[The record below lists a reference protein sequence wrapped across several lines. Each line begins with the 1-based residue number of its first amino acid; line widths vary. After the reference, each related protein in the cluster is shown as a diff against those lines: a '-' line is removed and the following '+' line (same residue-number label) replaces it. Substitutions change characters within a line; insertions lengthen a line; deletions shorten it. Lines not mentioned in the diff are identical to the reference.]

1 MVISQALNN
10 ALSGLNAAK
19 HGAELASSNIANA
32 LTPGYGVR
40 RLELSAR
47 DHGGLGA
54 GVRIEGLTRQSDP
67 FLLSER
73 RLADANA
80 GHHKNLAASLKQIE
94 AWFGAVGS
102 EARLTG
108 SVARVEKSFISAAT
122 DPSSAV
128 RLEDAVNSLSNLA
141 NTTRK
146 IAGNLSVMR
155 ERAEQDILS
164 QVDRLNSALHRIDKL
179 NDDIVR
185 LGQNGHPISGL
196 YDQRQKIIDQISEI
210 VPLRQI
216 SRGQGRIALMSRDGE
231 MLVDHDVREIGFTS
245 AGVITPDMTFA
256 GGGLGG
262 LTINGNP
269 VPGGGATGLLRGG
282 SLEAAFILR
291 DKVTPDAQNR
301 LDQFAEN
308 LLSRVSDSSIDT
320 TIPPSGDGLL
330 IAPRSPSA
338 PGIVGLANALKLN
351 PTLTTGSNPSHKLRD
366 GLGATAPGP
375 EGNAVVLR
383 GWAES
388 LQRSIPL
395 SGGGSARS
403 LNGHAADVSSHV
415 SAQRVSYGAKASHA
429 NAARNAL
436 QQTELSHG
444 VDTDQ
449 EMQMLM
455 RLEQA
460 YAANAKVMKTVNQM
474 MRTILEI

>member
-19 HGAELASSNIANA
+19 HGTELASSNIANA

-54 GVRIEGLTRQSDP
+54 GVRIERLTRQSDP

-80 GHHKNLAASLKQIE
+80 GHHKNLAAPLKQIE

-102 EARLTG
+102 EAGLAG
-108 SVARVEKSFISAAT
+108 SVARVEKSLISAAT

-155 ERAEQDILS
+155 ERAEQDILN
-164 QVDRLNSALHRIDKL
+164 QVDRLNSALHRVDKL

-196 YDQRQKIIDQISEI
+196 YDQRQQIIDQISEI

-231 MLVDHDVREIGFTS
+231 MLVDHDVRRIGFTS
-245 AGVITPDMTFA
+245 AGVITPDMTFS

-269 VPGGGATGLLRGG
+269 VPGGGTTGLLRGG

-308 LLSRVSDSSIDT
+308 LLSRVSDTSIDS
-320 TIPPSGDGLL
+320 TIPPSGGGLL
-330 IAPRSPSA
+330 IAPSA

-351 PTLTTGSNPSHKLRD
+351 PILTTGSNPSHKLRD
-366 GLGATAPGP
+366 GLGATIPGP
-375 EGNAVVLR
+375 EGNATVLR

-395 SGGGSARS
+395 SGGGPARS
-403 LNGHAADVSSHV
+403 LNGHASDVSSHV
-415 SAQRVSYGAKASHA
+415 SAQRISYEGKASHA

-436 QQTELSHG
+436 HQTELSHG